1 MAREM
6 KNSGVRWIGDV
17 PSNWEIKRLKYAAD
31 FFYKG
36 NGITKEEVFED
47 GDVNCVRYGEI
58 YSKYNGA
65 FTKTASKTYLNT
77 QPNPRHIKKGDILF
91 AGTGEL
97 VEEIGKN
104 VVFMGD
110 EPCIVGGD
118 IIVMRHHQNPVYLNY
133 ALNSYAQIQKS
144 EGKAKLKVVHIS
156 SSDIQNLIVLLP
168 PMSEQ
173 EAIAA
178 FLDNKYAEIEGLLAD
193 INNEI
198 KTLSDYKRSLIAE
211 TVMHGLNPSAPMK
224 QSGIPWLSDV
234 PAHWD
239 IHPVYAYFDQRIH
252 KNIFG
257 TEQNLLSLSY
267 GRIITKDIDIL
278 GGLLPASFSTYNIV
292 EEGDIIIRPTDLQN
306 DKRSL
311 RTGLVREHGMI
322 TSAYIALKPKN
333 NQNSAYF
340 HYLLHTYDVMKVFY
354 NMGNGVRQGLNYSE
368 FSRLMLV
375 APPQEEQIAIANYL
389 DEKCKVI
396 DESIADKQDQI
407 EKLKAYKASLIYE
420 YVTGKKQVAL

>member
-6 KNSGVRWIGDV
+6 KNSGVQWIGDI
-17 PSNWEIKRLKYAAD
+17 PSNWNVHPLGLFFSERVHLNSMNLESNLLSLSYGKIIKKNINTVGGLLPASYAGYNIIEADDIVIRPTDLQNDKKSLRTGLAKEHGIVTSAYIALKPSNSIYSPYFHYLLHSYDVAKVFYNMGNGVRQGLNYSELKKLLLIEPPLADQKSIAD
-31 FFYKG
+31 FLDAK
-36 NGITKEEVFED
+36 
-47 GDVNCVRYGEI
+47 C
-58 YSKYNGA
+58 A
-65 FTKTASKTYLNT
+65 
-77 QPNPRHIKKGDILF
+77 DI
-91 AGTGEL
+91 
-97 VEEIGKN
+97 
-104 VVFMGD
+104 D
-110 EPCIVGGD
+110 
-118 IIVMRHHQNPVYLNY
+118 
-133 ALNSYAQIQKS
+133 
-144 EGKAKLKVVHIS
+144 
-156 SSDIQNLIVLLP
+156 
-168 PMSEQ
+168 
-173 EAIAA
+173 
-178 FLDNKYAEIEGLLAD
+178 GLLAD
-193 INNEI
+193 MDQEV
-198 KTLSDYKRSLIAE
+198 KTLADYKKSLIAE
-211 TVMHGLNPSAPMK
+211 TVTHGLNPSAPMK

-239 IHPVYAYFDQRIH
+239 IHPVYTYFDQRIH

-278 GGLLPASFSTYNIV
+278 GGLLPASFNTYNIV

-420 YVTGKKQVAL
+420 YVTGKKLVAL